1 VTTRAGARTCEV
13 RALLQARSMRRTL
26 TTLSTILLVACSGG
40 DPGGGPSD
48 PGDGSDDGG
57 GAVATGTAPGTTKD
71 AGPAKPPPLPDD
83 PGVFVANP
91 VDAFTGAPAYASA
104 PPTIRAND
112 QHPAP
117 VTGKPCLECH
127 DGTGSS
133 IKFDFAGT
141 VWIAPAKTLPAAD
154 TEVRIIDAK
163 GMARS
168 THSDADGNFW
178 HHSSTDLLLPA
189 FSGARNSHYKA
200 IGKLNGPSCNSCH
213 ENGAAHPGRLFVQ

>member
-1 VTTRAGARTCEV
+1 M
-13 RALLQARSMRRTL
+13 LQARSMRRTL

-48 PGDGSDDGG
+48 PSDASDDGGG
-57 GAVATGTAPGTTKD
+57 GAVATGTGTAKD

-117 VTGKPCLECH
+117 VTGKPCLACH

-141 VWIAPAKTLPAAD
+141 VWIAPARTLPAAD
-154 TEVRIIDAK
+154 TEIRIIDAK

-168 THSDADGNFW
+168 THSDVDGNFW

-200 IGKLNGPSCNSCH
+200 IGQLNGPSCNSCH
-213 ENGAAHPGRLFVQ
+213 ENGNTHPGRLFVQ